1 MSEQIAFL
9 FPGQGAQSIGMGR
22 DFFDSFRVARE
33 VFEEADERLGFYL
46 SRLIFSGDRA
56 ELTATKN
63 SQVAIYV
70 TSLAIQKV
78 IADQMPTLQPVVCSG
93 LSLGEYT
100 ALTVAG
106 KLSWDQGLAL
116 VRARG
121 EYMEAAGRSCPGTMA
136 VVLGMAVDKIRQV
149 IATSAEKEVWIAN
162 LNCPGQVVISGTEK
176 GIARISQA
184 LLTHGAKRVLSLAVS
199 GAFHSGLM
207 ASAQEKL
214 APLIHAT
221 SLVEETA
228 SSIVMNVPGDYVT
241 HSPDQKRYLIEQVV
255 APVYWE
261 KGIRAMKERGVTR
274 FIEIGCGKT
283 LVGMNRK
290 MGLGSATL
298 HVEKV
303 EDLERLAKVG
313 EKKDEPA
320 RSGV

>member
-9 FPGQGAQSIGMGR
+9 FPGQGAQYTGMGR
-22 DFFDSFRVARE
+22 DFFDSFRLARE

-46 SRLIFSGDRA
+46 SRLIFSGDSA

-70 TSLAIQKV
+70 TSLALQRV
-78 IADQMPTLQPVVCSG
+78 IADQMPALQPTVCSG

-106 KLSWDQGLAL
+106 KLSWEQGL
-116 VRARG
+116 ARG
-121 EYMEAAGRSCPGTMA
+121 EYMDAAGQMHPGTMA
-136 VVLGMAVDKIRQV
+136 VVLGMAVEKMQQV
-149 IATSAEKEVWIAN
+149 LSTSNEKEVWIAN

-176 GIARISQA
+176 GIARMSAA
-184 LLTHGAKRVLSLAVS
+184 LQECGAKRVLPLAVS

-207 ASAQEKL
+207 AHAQEKL
-214 APLIHAT
+214 APLINAT
-221 SLVEETA
+221 SLAEKTT

-241 HSPDQKRYLIEQVV
+241 NSADQKRYLIEQVV

-261 KGIRAMKERGVTR
+261 KGIMTMKERGVTR

-283 LVGMNRK
+283 LSGMNRK
-290 MGLGSATL
+290 MGLGAATCN
-298 HVEKV
+298 VEKV
-303 EDLERLAKVG
+303 EDLELLANVG